1 MRKNI
6 SWSEMRCTICRL
18 DLRILKTRKML
29 KIYIIVRIEFF
40 INGNAQRRETK
51 TMLNLLD
58 ISEITRTIY

>member
-1 MRKNI
+1 
-6 SWSEMRCTICRL
+6 
-18 DLRILKTRKML
+18 ML
-29 KIYIIVRIEFF
+29 KIYIIVRIEVF